1 MPYFG
6 YEIVDDIDVNTGLNP
21 GEIALGTSFNFVQG
35 QGAFLPIN
43 LTQNQALENLKHL
56 LLTRKGEI
64 YQKPTFGSDLL
75 TLIFENTIEEIKIN
89 VQDIIK
95 EAVGL
100 WMSYI
105 DIIDILTNIDENN
118 SSIDITIRF
127 AVNDIPSNTAV
138 GISVGSGGTITV
150 NNITVEVPGGSG
162 TPSN

>member
-1 MPYFG
+1 MPYAG
-6 YEIVDDIDVNTGLNP
+6 YQIVEDIDVNVSLDP
-21 GEIALGTSFNFVQG
+21 AEIILGTSFNFVQG
-35 QGAFLPIN
+35 LGAFIPIP
-43 LTQNQALENLKHL
+43 LTEQQALENLKHL

-64 YQKPTFGSDLL
+64 YEKPTFGSDLL
-75 TLIFENTIEEIKIN
+75 TLIFEHTIEEIKDN

-118 SSIDITIRF
+118 DSIDITIRF
-127 AVNDIPSNTAV
+127 AVNDIPSSTEV